1 MTKFGLYTK
10 NTSENRSYVTSVN
23 INTLQEAQAY
33 FMGMKR
39 LSIDQFDK
47 LYDVTLIEDIKPNRN
62 LLFGNQ

>member
-10 NTSENRSYVTSVN
+10 NTSENRSHVTSVN
-23 INTLQEAQAY
+23 IDTLQEARAY

-39 LSIDQFDK
+39 LSADRFDK

>member
-10 NTSENRSYVTSVN
+10 NTSENRSYVSSVN
-23 INTLQEAQAY
+23 INTLQEARAY

-39 LSIDQFDK
+39 LSTDQFDK

>member
-10 NTSENRSYVTSVN
+10 STSENRSHVMSTT
-23 INTLQEAQAY
+23 IDTLPEARAY

-39 LSIDQFDK
+39 LTVEQFDK

>member
-1 MTKFGLYTK
+1 MSKFGLYTK
-10 NTSENRSYVTSVN
+10 NTSENRSYITSTN
-23 INTLQEAQAY
+23 IDTLQEARAY

-39 LSIDQFDK
+39 LSADRFDK

>member
-10 NTSENRSYVTSVN
+10 NTSENRFYVSSVN
-23 INTLQEAQAY
+23 INTLQEARAY

-39 LSIDQFDK
+39 LSADQFDK
-47 LYDVTLIEDIKPNRN
+47 IYDVTLIEDIKPNRN

>member
-10 NTSENRSYVTSVN
+10 NTSENRSYVTSVS
-23 INTLQEAQAY
+23 INTLQEARAY

-39 LSIDQFDK
+39 LSVDQFDK